1 MGYIFTVN
9 FDRNVWFCSI
19 WDNKHDKDIKMD
31 WDDMII
37 YKEIAFVYIVNGE
50 KFFSKEEA
58 EKYLSKKIK
67 ENKDEK

>member
-1 MGYIFTVN
+1 
-9 FDRNVWFCSI
+9 
-19 WDNKHDKDIKMD
+19 MD
-31 WDDMII
+31 WDDMLI

-58 EKYLSKKIK
+58 EEYLLKQIK

>member
-1 MGYIFTVN
+1 
-9 FDRNVWFCSI
+9 
-19 WDNKHDKDIKMD
+19 
-31 WDDMII
+31 MII

-58 EKYLSKKIK
+58 EEYLLKQIK